1 MSEQMGKLSANV
13 MADFTNR
20 FPPRTEQEQ
29 KAIEASKKEER
40 DQARLR
46 AIQDLI
52 KAAEFP
58 LRHLSCTPCM
68 DGPWGA
74 KFKELQMKLGTGR
87 LLALIGTRG
96 NGKTQLAVALGM
108 DQIRTH
114 LKAARF
120 TTATAFFMAIKSTYK
135 PTATDDEAEII
146 REFAKPP
153 LLLIDEIGKR
163 GGSEWE
169 NNLLFELLNRR
180 YNDMKD
186 TILIDNRT
194 VQEFTETIG
203 PSLASRMN
211 EGGGVVHCD
220 WETFR
225 K

>member
-1 MSEQMGKLSANV
+1 MSNPIEESCARLLACAKMMTPEQQA
-13 MADFTNR
+13 
-20 FPPRTEQEQ
+20 
-29 KAIEASKKEER
+29 ER
-40 DQARLR
+40 DAASRKIDEGKR
-46 AIQDLI
+46 TAKVKALI
-52 KAAEFP
+52 DAAEFP
-58 LRHLSCTPCM
+58 LRHLSCTPLM

-96 NGKTQLAVALGM
+96 NGKTQLAVALGL

-180 YNDMKD
+180 YNDEKD

>member
-1 MSEQMGKLSANV
+1 MIRPI
-13 MADFTNR
+13 ADTVSDIMVKIT
-20 FPPRTEQEQ
+20 PPTPEQERAMVEAGKEYQ
-29 KAIEASKKEER
+29 KGQRVNKLNELLAAANLPKRHFLCVPMTSGQWEKWWKKFNEL
-40 DQARLR
+40 RL
-46 AIQDLI
+46 
-52 KAAEFP
+52 
-58 LRHLSCTPCM
+58 
-68 DGPWGA
+68 
-74 KFKELQMKLGTGR
+74 KLGTGR

-96 NGKTQLAVALGM
+96 NGKTQLAVSLAIDLM
-108 DQIRTH
+108 KTH
-114 LKAARF
+114 LKSARY

-135 PTATDDEAEII
+135 PNVDEDEAHVI
-146 REFAKPP
+146 REFSRPA
-153 LLLIDEIGKR
+153 LLVIDEIGKR

-194 VQEFTETIG
+194 MAEFVATIG

-211 EGGGVVHCD
+211 EGGGVVECD